1 MSDGLKY
8 FVQACVIA
16 TQIEVD
22 CIDRGFLEVMWFVKD
37 AEPVFI
43 IDTLKSLI
51 DYLVPGNDSCKLN
64 FQKKMNEVYTTL
76 RTDMQYSIADCSQ
89 IVMNPNLII
98 SSVNR
103 AFNAINYLMNHTPIA
118 HMMQEEMQKA
128 LKMMSTVKPCS
139 PENAKIMIPPAPTN
153 YVEAFDHYE
162 TVRKEKAGFIGT
174 PSKAMVIRWVTI
186 LMAVITFLQQK
197 SPMNP
202 LIGDANDLANA
213 IIDLIKK

>member
-1 MSDGLKY
+1 
-8 FVQACVIA
+8 
-16 TQIEVD
+16 
-22 CIDRGFLEVMWFVKD
+22 MWFVKD

-64 FQKKMNEVYTTL
+64 FQKKMNEVYIVGNSSGIDVQTM

-103 AFNAINYLMNHTPIA
+103 RIVYRRLLTGAFNAIKYLMNHTPIA

-202 LIGDANDLANA
+202 LIADANDLANA
-213 IIDLIKK
+213 TIDLIKK